1 MSSNDS
7 QFRYQNLPVHLRV
20 RDDQGTA
27 ELGLEVGGEFLG
39 FAHLKVGRLHKV
51 EQRVRD
57 NQQQPSQ
64 QSQ

>member
-1 MSSNDS
+1 MSSNES

-27 ELGLEVGGEFLG
+27 ELGVEVGGEFLV

-57 NQQQPSQ
+57 NQAQSPQPSQ
-64 QSQ
+64 

>member
-1 MSSNDS
+1 MSSNES
-7 QFRYQNLPVHLRV
+7 AFRYSNLPVHLRV

-27 ELGLEVGGEFLG
+27 ELGVEVGGEFLV

-51 EQRVRD
+51 EQRAKD

-64 QSQ
+64 QPQ